1 MVDWTD
7 VFAERMDS
15 SLAGRQERVGPV
27 EVGDIKKDLLAE
39 FSAMPTQVGPPRSAL
54 TSDTVLP
61 TRQ

>member
-15 SLAGRQERVGPV
+15 SLAGRPERLGPV

-39 FSAMPTQVGPPRSAL
+39 FSAMPTQVGPPRSVL
-54 TSDTVLP
+54 TSDRL
-61 TRQ
+61 